1 MKKQLITL
9 LFIASTQLVFAQ
21 TNPAISSWIQNTTG
35 IKGQH
40 YVSGNSTVI
49 QDNDSANVKTVL
61 YSTSWVYVRANG
73 IPAYP
78 TGPFLDGNPSLA
90 TTQNAIFKMPLNRCK
105 IQGQLQQLL
114 AVTLVYLLMELP
126 CLITEME

>member
-1 MKKQLITL
+1 MKKQFFTL
-9 LFIASTQLVFAQ
+9 LIIATTQMVLAQ

-61 YSTSWVYVRANG
+61 YSSSWVYVRANG
-73 IPAYP
+73 LPA
-78 TGPFLDGNPSLA
+78 A
-90 TTQNAIFKMPLNRCK
+90 
-105 IQGQLQQLL
+105 
-114 AVTLVYLLMELP
+114 
-126 CLITEME
+126 